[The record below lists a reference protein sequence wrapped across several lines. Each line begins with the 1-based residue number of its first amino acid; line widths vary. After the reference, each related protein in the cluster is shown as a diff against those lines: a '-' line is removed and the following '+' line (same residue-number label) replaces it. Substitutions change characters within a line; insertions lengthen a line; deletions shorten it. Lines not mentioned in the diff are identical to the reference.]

1 MAQIPVNNYQAG
13 PQKRIGIYLVWA
25 TVLIVIVAVVV
36 VIAFWQQVTSSHS
49 SDTVTQLF
57 SIEKGEGVNEI
68 SLNLLELDLISSTW
82 NFETYV
88 FLNGSEANF
97 IAGTYSLNPS
107 LSIRD
112 IVKVLTQGEVSNEEQ
127 ITIIEGWASQDIA
140 VYLEEKGVVS
150 FDDFL
155 LVVDVTNTTSIITD
169 KTYSFLDDKPTQAGL
184 EGFLFP
190 DTYRIYSNSDSID
203 IIERML
209 DNFEA
214 KVSDDTIEGFKEQGL
229 SVFEAVTL
237 ASIIEK
243 EVRTT
248 EDKKIAAGIFLTRM
262 ENGIALQSD
271 ATVNYVTGKN
281 ALQPTSED
289 LEVDSLYN
297 TYQYAG
303 LPPGPISNPSVSS
316 LEAVANPTDTDYL
329 YFLTK
334 PDGTTV
340 FSETYDEHLSNK
352 RKYLQ

>member
-13 PQKRIGIYLVWA
+13 PQKRIGIYIVWA
-25 TVLIVIVAVVV
+25 VVLVVIVAVVIIV
-36 VIAFWQQVTSSHS
+36 AFWQQVTSPHS
-49 SDTVTQLF
+49 SDTTTQLF
-57 SIEKGEGVNEI
+57 TIEKGEAVNEI

-88 FLNGSEANF
+88 YLDGSETSF

-107 LSIRD
+107 FSIRE
-112 IVKVLTQGEVSNEEQ
+112 IVQVLTRGEVSNEDQ
-127 ITIIEGWASQDIA
+127 ITIIEGWTSQDIA
-140 VYLEEKGVVS
+140 IYLEEEGVVS
-150 FDDFL
+150 SDDFL
-155 LVVDVTNTTSIITD
+155 IVVDVADTASIITD
-169 KTYSFLDDKPTQAGL
+169 KTYSFLDDKPATAGL

-209 DNFEA
+209 DNFDA
-214 KVSDDTIEGFKEQGL
+214 KVSDDTIEGFEEQGL

-237 ASIIEK
+237 ASIVEK

-248 EDKKIAAGIFLTRM
+248 EDKKIAAGIFLTRI

-289 LEVDSLYN
+289 LEADSLYN

-303 LPPGPISNPSVSS
+303 LPPGPIANPSVSS
-316 LEAVANPTDTDYL
+316 LEAVADPTDTDYL

-340 FSETYDEHLSNK
+340 FSKTYDEHLSNK